1 MEQRPRGGWLCT
13 RRFSEWLIAMKGIID
28 NIITFYE
35 MRAEAL
41 GVLVANTQ
49 KAVEELAPDREG
61 MDSEQEEKLNNFVKD
76 LTGDVTNTLTRF
88 WFQKERKLRN
98 NEQMSDDEVRNL
110 ADFTNFVKTLTE
122 DLRSLLTRFQDAP
135 GRMVGE
141 EFDKETGQMKIY
153 VKKRIKEFDEV
164 LEDVSAERGHIFI
177 KRLAKRLGNVVRGAA
192 KPFSGERLKSR
203 DELEEIFRRRLSGK
217 QIILESPEEQR
228 WDSRQLWGNHLRTQK

>member
-1 MEQRPRGGWLCT
+1 MEQRPRTGWLRT
-13 RRFSEWLIAMKGIID
+13 GRFSDWLIAMRGIID

-35 MRAEAL
+35 MRAEAM

-49 KAVEELAPDREG
+49 KAIEELAPDREG

-110 ADFTNFVKTLTE
+110 VDFTNFVKTLTE
-122 DLRSLLTRFQDAP
+122 DLHSLLTRFQSAT

-141 EFDKETGQMKIY
+141 EFDKEIGQMEIY
-153 VKKRIKEFDEV
+153 VKKRLKEFDKV
-164 LEDVSAERGHIFI
+164 LNGTNKTLRN
-177 KRLAKRLGNVVRGAA
+177 RLGESVGNVISRIGMLSRERL
-192 KPFSGERLKSR
+192 FSGALN
-203 DELEEIFRRRLSGK
+203 INVA
-217 QIILESPEEQR
+217 
-228 WDSRQLWGNHLRTQK
+228 DSNSENKNTKYT